1 MCVWGGVIEINGVSS
16 EGAIR
21 TMEAS
26 EVGEGER
33 WAAGA
38 GLPDIP

>member
-1 MCVWGGVIEINGVSS
+1 MSGVCGGVIEINGVSS

-33 WAAGA
+33 AAGA